1 MGNIK
6 SISKARKLVREAQS
20 KANEARIERERLNVE
35 DAASLLVELGRVAAV
50 DEWEHNRISE
60 VRAEAERRRHE
71 HRVAGAEA
79 VARMQ
84 QRGET
89 ISGIAELAAVKVGEV
104 RAALKAAGSRRA
116 GRAGYRLP
124 GTQVA
129 RAMSSGDG
137 AGSNGAASQALGG
150 RGGAAGGGAAT
161 PTPSTGALQPSPNVG
176 HVS

>member
-71 HRVAGAEA
+71 HRVAGAQA

-116 GRAGYRLP
+116 SRAGSVH